1 MIPSSRASGRWGS
14 RWFVAG
20 ALCAFTTP
28 LSAATPTSLPV
39 ALELARRGLAS
50 ANDAAAEEAIAA
62 ASRAAGSAG
71 LLVPPVELAR
81 LRYYEGVAAWR
92 SDRQTEAMIAWRR
105 LWGTGAWDPPDDGL
119 LDDDGM
125 AVLRALRSEGAG
137 PGVPVRISGET
148 EGVLV
153 LGDGVPLGASA
164 AMREGPH
171 LVQVRCADGAV
182 SSRWVDVEAGSA
194 IPTNCRRSSGPAGS
208 LGVNELALTPD
219 VDVDLLQ
226 MALFG
231 SYFAESTIRLAGM
244 GEAPPP
250 AEPAAAPAPPA
261 APVAPAPPAAPAS
274 PAAPAMPAELSDGLL
289 ACEDE
294 TPVYLGGIDAPE
306 WSGPLTTEAERVSRT
321 GARWLGTHP
330 DGDASVRVEGEGSFG
345 IRVFATAEVA
355 NGVAVRITPGRVL
368 IRQLPDGPAMAREVT
383 TTGRRILQVDTIGTE
398 VRVRLDG
405 TLLIGMSGVEDGP
418 AVAVE
423 GDEGARLGRVA
434 VCRR

>member
-1 MIPSSRASGRWGS
+1 MRRFSRASGRWGS

-20 ALCAFTTP
+20 VVCAFSTP
-28 LSAATPTSLPV
+28 LSAAPPTSLPV

-50 ANDAAAEEAIAA
+50 ANPAAAEDAIAA
-62 ASRAAGSAG
+62 ATRAAGSAG

-92 SDRQTEAMIAWRR
+92 SDRQTDAMIAWRR

-125 AVLRALRSEGAG
+125 AVLRALRAEGAG
-137 PGVPVRISGET
+137 PVVPVRISGET
-148 EGVLV
+148 EWVLV

-164 AMREGPH
+164 ALSEGPH

-182 SSRWVDVEAGSA
+182 SSRWLDVEAGAS
-194 IPTNCRRSSGPAGS
+194 IPTSCRPGSGPAGS

-244 GEAPPP
+244 GE
-250 AEPAAAPAPPA
+250 PPA
-261 APVAPAPPAAPAS
+261 APTVPN
-274 PAAPAMPAELSDGLL
+274 ELANGLL
-289 ACEDE
+289 ACENE

-306 WSGPLTTEAERVSRT
+306 WSGPLTIDAERVARP
-321 GARWLGTHP
+321 GARWLATHP

-345 IRVFATAEVA
+345 IRVFATTQVA
-355 NGVAVRITPGRVL
+355 NGVAVRISPGRVL
-368 IRQLPDGPAMAREVT
+368 VRQLPDGPAMAREVT
-383 TTGRRILQVDTIGTE
+383 TNGRRILQVDTIGTE

-405 TLLIGMSGVEDGP
+405 ALLIGMRGVADGP

-423 GDEGARLGRVA
+423 GDAGAWLGRVA